1 MKTKLLHPI
10 ARLLL
15 AILMCLPICGS
26 HAFAQE
32 AESYAVFDEAT
43 NTLTFKHDTNKPT
56 GAFALNE
63 GDNAPGWYKSN
74 GYVSNANTIEKVVF
88 DASFANARPTSC
100 CKWFF
105 GCTDLTTIEGIE
117 YLNTENVTEM
127 SGMFCGCKALTML
140 DVSKFDTKN
149 VQSMSS
155 MFWGC
160 HALTTLDISNFD
172 TQNVTEMSGMFD
184 GCSALTTIYAS
195 DKFVTT
201 ACKYDYNMF
210 KGCTN
215 LVGAVPYDE
224 YKIGKEMA
232 NYTTGYFTD
241 IASKIAES
249 YAVFDK
255 ATNTLTFKH
264 DTKKPD
270 GAFAL
275 NEGDN
280 APGWYKSNDD
290 GSNANIIKKV
300 VFDASFANARP
311 TNCHLWFYGCKN
323 LTTIEGIEY
332 LNTENVTS
340 MSLMFSGCSALTTL
354 NLSNFDTQSVT
365 NMTGMFSDCR
375 ALTTLDVSNFNTQ
388 NVTDMSFMFFNCS
401 AITTL
406 DIAKFDTKNVTDMS
420 FMFCSDPALTTI
432 YASDKF
438 VTTACK
444 EDRNMFTSCDNL
456 VGAVPYDE
464 NKVGKE
470 MANYTTGYFTDIA
483 SKVAESYAVF
493 DEATN
498 TLTFK
503 HDTQKPYGAFALN
516 EVENAPGWYK
526 PNDDGSN
533 ANIIK
538 KVVFDASFANAR
550 PTSCCEWFN
559 GCTDLTTIEGIEYLN
574 TENVTDMSGMFWGC
588 AALTTLDVS
597 HFDTQNVTNMS
608 YMFSDC
614 SALTTLDVSNFNTQ
628 NVTNM
633 YYMFSNCSA
642 LTTLD
647 VSNFNTQN
655 VTDMSGMF
663 SDCRALTTLDV
674 SNFNTQNVTDMSYMF
689 FNCSAITTLDIANF
703 DTKNV
708 TDMSYMFY
716 NCSALKTLD
725 VSNFDTQNVTDM
737 SWMFYN
743 NSALTTIYASDKFVT
758 TACKEDRN
766 MFTSCDNLVGA
777 VTYNENKVG
786 KEMANYTTGYFT
798 DKASKVAE
806 SYAVFDEA
814 TNTLTFKHDTKKP
827 YGAFALN
834 EGKNAPGWYKPD
846 GNRDNANIIKKVVFD
861 ASFANARPTSCY
873 EWFYRCGYLTD
884 IEGIEYLN
892 TENVTNMSE
901 MFSNCWA
908 LTTLDLS
915 NFDTKNVTNM
925 SYMFSNCFALTTLNV
940 SNFDTQNVTDMSN
953 MFGSCYELTTL
964 DVSNFDT
971 QNVTNMGGMFR
982 GCGALKTLDVSHFDT
997 QNVTNMSEM
1006 FMGCSALTTLDISSF
1021 DTKNVTD
1028 MSNMFWGCAAL
1039 TTLDVSNF
1047 DTQNVTNMSWM
1058 FSYDTALTTIYAS
1071 DKFVTTACKEDRN
1084 MFTSCDN
1091 LVGAVPY
1098 NENKVG
1104 KEMANYTT
1112 GYFTDKAATGIDAPT
1127 VSDDTAAEYYDL
1139 QGRRLNAPQK
1149 GVNIVKR
1156 GKKTTKMLVK

>member
-1 MKTKLLHPI
+1 MKTKVLHPI

-15 AILMCLPICGS
+15 AILMCMPIYGS

-32 AESYAVFDEAT
+32 AESYAVFDKAT

-224 YKIGKEMA
+224 YKINKEMA

-249 YAVFDK
+249 YVVFDE

-264 DTKKPD
+264 DTNKPA

-275 NEGDN
+275 NEGEN
-280 APGWYKSNDD
+280 TPGWYKPNDD

-300 VFDASFANARP
+300 IFDASFANARP
-311 TNCHLWFYGCKN
+311 TSCYKWFCGCQD
-323 LTTIEGIEY
+323 LTNIEGIEY
-332 LNTENVTS
+332 LNTENVTNMNGMFYACLALTTLDIANFDTKNVTNMGYMFCS
-340 MSLMFSGCSALTTL
+340 CYKLTTLDVSNFDTQNVTNMSGMFWGCAALTTLDLSHFDTQNVTDMNGMFCNCSALTTL
-354 NLSNFDTQSVT
+354 DVSNFDTKNVT
-365 NMTGMFSDCR
+365 NMSGMFCGCSALNTLDIANFDTQNVTDMSGMFNGCR
-375 ALTTLDVSNFNTQ
+375 ALTTLDVSNFDTQ
-388 NVTDMSFMFFNCS
+388 NVTNMGYMFCS
-401 AITTL
+401 CYKLTTL
-406 DIAKFDTKNVTDMS
+406 DVSNFDTKNVTNMS
-420 FMFCSDPALTTI
+420 WMFCFDPALTTI

-438 VTTACK
+438 VTTACE
-444 EDRNMFTSCDNL
+444 EDDNMFAECANL
-456 VGAVPYDE
+456 MGAVPYDE
-464 NKVGKE
+464 NKLGKE

-483 SKVAESYAVF
+483 SKVVESYAVF

-503 HDTQKPYGAFALN
+503 HDTNKPAGAFALN
-516 EVENAPGWYK
+516 EGENLPGWYK
-526 PNDDGSN
+526 FDDNNHSHN

-538 KVVFDASFANAR
+538 KVIFDASFANAR
-550 PTSCCEWFN
+550 PTSCYNWFY

-574 TENVTDMSGMFWGC
+574 TENVT
-588 AALTTLDVS
+588 
-597 HFDTQNVTNMS
+597 NMS
-608 YMFSDC
+608 WMFSEC
-614 SALTTLDVSNFNTQ
+614 SALTTLDVSNFDTKNVMEMSYMFGSCTKLKTLDVSSFNTQ
-628 NVTNM
+628 NVTDMNWM
-633 YYMFSNCSA
+633 FSYCSVLTTLDLSNFDTKNVTDMNGMFSNCSA

-647 VSNFNTQN
+647 LSSFETQN
-655 VTDMSGMF
+655 VTDMSRMF
-663 SDCRALTTLDV
+663 KD
-674 SNFNTQNVTDMSYMF
+674 
-689 FNCSAITTLDIANF
+689 
-703 DTKNV
+703 
-708 TDMSYMFY
+708 
-716 NCSALKTLD
+716 CSALTTLD

-737 SWMFYN
+737 SRMFKSC
-743 NSALTTIYASDKFVT
+743 SALTTIYASDKFVT
-758 TACKEDRN
+758 TACEEDEN
-766 MFTSCDNLVGA
+766 MFAECANLVGA
-777 VTYNENKVG
+777 I
-786 KEMANYTTGYFT
+786 
-798 DKASKVAE
+798 
-806 SYAVFDEA
+806 
-814 TNTLTFKHDTKKP
+814 P
-827 YGAFALN
+827 Y
-834 EGKNAPGWYKPD
+834 D
-846 GNRDNANIIKKVVFD
+846 
-861 ASFANARPTSCY
+861 
-873 EWFYRCGYLTD
+873 
-884 IEGIEYLN
+884 
-892 TENVTNMSE
+892 
-901 MFSNCWA
+901 
-908 LTTLDLS
+908 
-915 NFDTKNVTNM
+915 
-925 SYMFSNCFALTTLNV
+925 
-940 SNFDTQNVTDMSN
+940 
-953 MFGSCYELTTL
+953 
-964 DVSNFDT
+964 
-971 QNVTNMGGMFR
+971 
-982 GCGALKTLDVSHFDT
+982 
-997 QNVTNMSEM
+997 
-1006 FMGCSALTTLDISSF
+1006 
-1021 DTKNVTD
+1021 
-1028 MSNMFWGCAAL
+1028 
-1039 TTLDVSNF
+1039 
-1047 DTQNVTNMSWM
+1047 
-1058 FSYDTALTTIYAS
+1058 
-1071 DKFVTTACKEDRN
+1071 
-1084 MFTSCDN
+1084 
-1091 LVGAVPY
+1091 
-1098 NENKVG
+1098 ENKVG

-1156 GKKTTKMLVK
+1156 GKKTTKVLVK

>member
-1 MKTKLLHPI
+1 MKTKPLPPI

-26 HAFAQE
+26 PASAQE

-43 NTLTFKHDTNKPT
+43 NTLTFKHDTNKPA

-149 VQSMSS
+149 VQSMSC

-249 YAVFDK
+249 YVVFDE
-255 ATNTLTFKH
+255 ATNTLTFKR
-264 DTKKPD
+264 DTNKPA
-270 GAFAL
+270 GAFEL
-275 NEGDN
+275 NEDYN
-280 APGWYKSNDD
+280 APGWYKPNGD

-311 TNCHLWFYGCKN
+311 TSCYEWFYECGS
-323 LTTIEGIEY
+323 LTDIEGIEY
-332 LNTENVTS
+332 LNTENVTNMSS
-340 MSLMFSGCSALTTL
+340 MFDGCRALTTL
-354 NLSNFDTQSVT
+354 DLSHFDTQNVT
-365 NMTGMFSDCR
+365 DMNNMFCNCS
-375 ALTTLDVSNFNTQ
+375 ALTTLDVSNFDTQNVTDMGSMFAVCETFTTLDLSNFDTQ

-406 DIAKFDTKNVTDMS
+406 DIAKFDTKNVTNMS
-420 FMFCSDPALTTI
+420 YMFYRCSALTTI

-438 VTTACK
+438 VTTACE
-444 EDRNMFTSCDNL
+444 EDENMFAECVNL

-464 NKVGKE
+464 NKLGKE

-503 HDTQKPYGAFALN
+503 HDTNKPAGAFALN

-559 GCTDLTTIEGIEYLN
+559 GCTDLTTIEGVEYLN

-655 VTDMSGMF
+655 VTDISGMF

-766 MFTSCDNLVGA
+766 MFTSCTNLVGA
-777 VTYNENKVG
+777 VTYNEN
-786 KEMANYTTGYFT
+786 N
-798 DKASKVAE
+798 
-806 SYAVFDEA
+806 
-814 TNTLTFKHDTKKP
+814 
-827 YGAFALN
+827 
-834 EGKNAPGWYKPD
+834 
-846 GNRDNANIIKKVVFD
+846 
-861 ASFANARPTSCY
+861 
-873 EWFYRCGYLTD
+873 
-884 IEGIEYLN
+884 
-892 TENVTNMSE
+892 
-901 MFSNCWA
+901 
-908 LTTLDLS
+908 
-915 NFDTKNVTNM
+915 
-925 SYMFSNCFALTTLNV
+925 
-940 SNFDTQNVTDMSN
+940 
-953 MFGSCYELTTL
+953 
-964 DVSNFDT
+964 
-971 QNVTNMGGMFR
+971 
-982 GCGALKTLDVSHFDT
+982 
-997 QNVTNMSEM
+997 
-1006 FMGCSALTTLDISSF
+1006 
-1021 DTKNVTD
+1021 
-1028 MSNMFWGCAAL
+1028 
-1039 TTLDVSNF
+1039 
-1047 DTQNVTNMSWM
+1047 
-1058 FSYDTALTTIYAS
+1058 
-1071 DKFVTTACKEDRN
+1071 
-1084 MFTSCDN
+1084 
-1091 LVGAVPY
+1091 
-1098 NENKVG
+1098 VG

>member
-26 HAFAQE
+26 HASAQE

-43 NTLTFKHDTNKPT
+43 NTLTFKHDTNKPD

-241 IASKIAES
+241 IASK
-249 YAVFDK
+249 
-255 ATNTLTFKH
+255 
-264 DTKKPD
+264 
-270 GAFAL
+270 
-275 NEGDN
+275 
-280 APGWYKSNDD
+280 
-290 GSNANIIKKV
+290 
-300 VFDASFANARP
+300 
-311 TNCHLWFYGCKN
+311 
-323 LTTIEGIEY
+323 
-332 LNTENVTS
+332 
-340 MSLMFSGCSALTTL
+340 
-354 NLSNFDTQSVT
+354 
-365 NMTGMFSDCR
+365 
-375 ALTTLDVSNFNTQ
+375 
-388 NVTDMSFMFFNCS
+388 
-401 AITTL
+401 
-406 DIAKFDTKNVTDMS
+406 
-420 FMFCSDPALTTI
+420 
-432 YASDKF
+432 
-438 VTTACK
+438 
-444 EDRNMFTSCDNL
+444 
-456 VGAVPYDE
+456 
-464 NKVGKE
+464 
-470 MANYTTGYFTDIA
+470 
-483 SKVAESYAVF
+483 VAESYAVF

-503 HDTQKPYGAFALN
+503 HDTKKPYGAFALN

-526 PNDDGSN
+526 PNDEGSN

-633 YYMFSNCSA
+633 
-642 LTTLD
+642 
-647 VSNFNTQN
+647 
-655 VTDMSGMF
+655 SGMF

-674 SNFNTQNVTDMSYMF
+674 SNLNTQNVTDMSYMF

-743 NSALTTIYASDKFVT
+743 NSALTTIYASEKFVT
-758 TACKEDRN
+758 TACTSDDK
-766 MFTSCDNLVGA
+766 MFADCT
-777 VTYNENKVG
+777 
-786 KEMANYTTGYFT
+786 
-798 DKASKVAE
+798 
-806 SYAVFDEA
+806 
-814 TNTLTFKHDTKKP
+814 
-827 YGAFALN
+827 
-834 EGKNAPGWYKPD
+834 
-846 GNRDNANIIKKVVFD
+846 
-861 ASFANARPTSCY
+861 
-873 EWFYRCGYLTD
+873 
-884 IEGIEYLN
+884 
-892 TENVTNMSE
+892 
-901 MFSNCWA
+901 
-908 LTTLDLS
+908 
-915 NFDTKNVTNM
+915 
-925 SYMFSNCFALTTLNV
+925 
-940 SNFDTQNVTDMSN
+940 
-953 MFGSCYELTTL
+953 
-964 DVSNFDT
+964 
-971 QNVTNMGGMFR
+971 
-982 GCGALKTLDVSHFDT
+982 
-997 QNVTNMSEM
+997 
-1006 FMGCSALTTLDISSF
+1006 
-1021 DTKNVTD
+1021 
-1028 MSNMFWGCAAL
+1028 
-1039 TTLDVSNF
+1039 
-1047 DTQNVTNMSWM
+1047 
-1058 FSYDTALTTIYAS
+1058 
-1071 DKFVTTACKEDRN
+1071 
-1084 MFTSCDN
+1084 N

-1098 NENKVG
+1098 DENKVG

>member
-10 ARLLL
+10 ARLVL

-63 GDNAPGWYKSN
+63 GYNAPGWYKSN

-88 DASFANARPTSC
+88 DASFANACPTSC

-241 IASKIAES
+241 IASKVAES
-249 YAVFDK
+249 YAVFDE

-264 DTKKPD
+264 DTNKPA

-275 NEGDN
+275 NEIEN
-280 APGWYKSNDD
+280 APGWYKPNDD

-300 VFDASFANARP
+300 IFDASFANARP
-311 TNCHLWFYGCKN
+311 TSCYKWFCGCQD
-323 LTTIEGIEY
+323 LTNIEGIEY
-332 LNTENVTS
+332 LNTENVTN
-340 MSLMFSGCSALTTL
+340 MNGMFYACLALTTL
-354 NLSNFDTQSVT
+354 DIANFDTKNVTNMSHMFNGCYTLTTLDVSNFDTQKVT
-365 NMTGMFSDCR
+365 NMSGMFWNCAALTTLDVSHFDTQNVTDMDGMFCNCYALTTLDVSNFDTKNVTNMNGMFSSCYALTTLDIASFDTQNVTDMNYMFNGCR
-375 ALTTLDVSNFNTQ
+375 ALTTLDVSNFDTQ
-388 NVTDMSFMFFNCS
+388 NVTNMGYMFGSCYKL
-401 AITTL
+401 TTL
-406 DIAKFDTKNVTDMS
+406 DVSNFDTKNVTDMS
-420 FMFCSDPALTTI
+420 WMFSFDPALTTI
-432 YASDKF
+432 YTSDKF
-438 VTTACK
+438 VTTACE
-444 EDRNMFTSCDNL
+444 EDENMFAECANL

-464 NKVGKE
+464 NKLGKE

-503 HDTQKPYGAFALN
+503 HDTNKPAGAFALN
-516 EVENAPGWYK
+516 EGKNLPGWYK
-526 PNDDGSN
+526 FDDNNHSHN

-538 KVVFDASFANAR
+538 KVIFDASFANAR
-550 PTSCCEWFN
+550 PTSCYNWFY

-574 TENVTDMSGMFWGC
+574 TENVT
-588 AALTTLDVS
+588 
-597 HFDTQNVTNMS
+597 NMS
-608 YMFSDC
+608 WMFSEC
-614 SALTTLDVSNFNTQ
+614 SALTTLDVSNFDTKNVMEMSYMFGSCTKLKTLDVSSFNTQ
-628 NVTNM
+628 NVTDMNWM
-633 YYMFSNCSA
+633 FSYCSALTTLDLSNFDTKNVTDMNGMFSNCSA

-647 VSNFNTQN
+647 LSSFETQN
-655 VTDMSGMF
+655 VTDMSRMF
-663 SDCRALTTLDV
+663 KD
-674 SNFNTQNVTDMSYMF
+674 
-689 FNCSAITTLDIANF
+689 
-703 DTKNV
+703 
-708 TDMSYMFY
+708 
-716 NCSALKTLD
+716 CSALTTLD

-737 SWMFYN
+737 SRMFN
-743 NSALTTIYASDKFVT
+743 DCSALTTLDLSSFETQNVTDMSRMFKSCSALTTIYASDKFVT
-758 TACKEDRN
+758 TACEEDEN
-766 MFTSCDNLVGA
+766 MFAECVNLVGA
-777 VTYNENKVG
+777 IPYDENKVG
-786 KEMANYTTGYFT
+786 KEMANYT
-798 DKASKVAE
+798 
-806 SYAVFDEA
+806 
-814 TNTLTFKHDTKKP
+814 N
-827 YGAFALN
+827 
-834 EGKNAPGWYKPD
+834 
-846 GNRDNANIIKKVVFD
+846 
-861 ASFANARPTSCY
+861 
-873 EWFYRCGYLTD
+873 
-884 IEGIEYLN
+884 
-892 TENVTNMSE
+892 
-901 MFSNCWA
+901 
-908 LTTLDLS
+908 
-915 NFDTKNVTNM
+915 
-925 SYMFSNCFALTTLNV
+925 
-940 SNFDTQNVTDMSN
+940 
-953 MFGSCYELTTL
+953 
-964 DVSNFDT
+964 
-971 QNVTNMGGMFR
+971 
-982 GCGALKTLDVSHFDT
+982 
-997 QNVTNMSEM
+997 
-1006 FMGCSALTTLDISSF
+1006 
-1021 DTKNVTD
+1021 
-1028 MSNMFWGCAAL
+1028 
-1039 TTLDVSNF
+1039 
-1047 DTQNVTNMSWM
+1047 
-1058 FSYDTALTTIYAS
+1058 
-1071 DKFVTTACKEDRN
+1071 
-1084 MFTSCDN
+1084 
-1091 LVGAVPY
+1091 
-1098 NENKVG
+1098 
-1104 KEMANYTT
+1104 

-1156 GKKTTKMLVK
+1156 GKKTTKVLVK

>member
-10 ARLLL
+10 ARLVL

-63 GDNAPGWYKSN
+63 GYNAPGWYKSN

-224 YKIGKEMA
+224 YKINKEMA

-249 YAVFDK
+249 YAVFDE

-264 DTKKPD
+264 DTKKPN

-311 TNCHLWFYGCKN
+311 TSCYKWFYDCTN

-332 LNTENVTS
+332 LNTENVTN
-340 MSLMFSGCSALTTL
+340 MGWMFSDCEALTIL
-354 NLSNFDTQSVT
+354 DVSNFDTKNVT
-365 NMTGMFSDCR
+365 NMRYMFSICF
-375 ALTTLDVSNFNTQ
+375 ALTTLDVSNFDTQ
-388 NVTDMSFMFFNCS
+388 NVTNMSNMFSDCS
-401 AITTL
+401 ALTTL
-406 DIAKFDTKNVTDMS
+406 DLSNFDTKNVTDMS
-420 FMFCSDPALTTI
+420 WMFSFDTALITI

-438 VTTACK
+438 VTTACEK
-444 EDRNMFTSCDNL
+444 GQNMFKDCTNL

-464 NKVGKE
+464 NKRGKE

-503 HDTQKPYGAFALN
+503 HDTKKPDGAFALN
-516 EVENAPGWYK
+516 EGENLPGWYK
-526 PNDDGSN
+526 FDDNNHSHN

-538 KVVFDASFANAR
+538 KVIFDTSFANAR
-550 PTSCCEWFN
+550 PTSCYNWFY

-574 TENVTDMSGMFWGC
+574 TENVT
-588 AALTTLDVS
+588 
-597 HFDTQNVTNMS
+597 NMS
-608 YMFSDC
+608 WMFSEC
-614 SALTTLDVSNFNTQ
+614 SALTTLDVSNFDTKNVMEMSYMFGSCTKLKTLDVSSFNTQ
-628 NVTNM
+628 NVTDMNWM
-633 YYMFSNCSA
+633 FSYCSVLTTLDLSNFDTKNVTDMSGMFSNCSA

-647 VSNFNTQN
+647 LSSFETQN
-655 VTDMSGMF
+655 VTDMSRMF
-663 SDCRALTTLDV
+663 KD
-674 SNFNTQNVTDMSYMF
+674 
-689 FNCSAITTLDIANF
+689 
-703 DTKNV
+703 
-708 TDMSYMFY
+708 
-716 NCSALKTLD
+716 CSALTTLD

-737 SWMFYN
+737 SRMFN
-743 NSALTTIYASDKFVT
+743 DCSALTTLDLSSFETQNVTDMSRMFKSCSALTTIYASDKFVT
-758 TACKEDRN
+758 TACEEDEN
-766 MFTSCDNLVGA
+766 MFAECANLVGA
-777 VTYNENKVG
+777 IPYDENKVG
-786 KEMANYTTGYFT
+786 KEMANY
-798 DKASKVAE
+798 A
-806 SYAVFDEA
+806 
-814 TNTLTFKHDTKKP
+814 
-827 YGAFALN
+827 
-834 EGKNAPGWYKPD
+834 
-846 GNRDNANIIKKVVFD
+846 
-861 ASFANARPTSCY
+861 
-873 EWFYRCGYLTD
+873 
-884 IEGIEYLN
+884 
-892 TENVTNMSE
+892 
-901 MFSNCWA
+901 
-908 LTTLDLS
+908 
-915 NFDTKNVTNM
+915 
-925 SYMFSNCFALTTLNV
+925 
-940 SNFDTQNVTDMSN
+940 
-953 MFGSCYELTTL
+953 
-964 DVSNFDT
+964 
-971 QNVTNMGGMFR
+971 
-982 GCGALKTLDVSHFDT
+982 
-997 QNVTNMSEM
+997 
-1006 FMGCSALTTLDISSF
+1006 
-1021 DTKNVTD
+1021 
-1028 MSNMFWGCAAL
+1028 
-1039 TTLDVSNF
+1039 
-1047 DTQNVTNMSWM
+1047 
-1058 FSYDTALTTIYAS
+1058 
-1071 DKFVTTACKEDRN
+1071 
-1084 MFTSCDN
+1084 
-1091 LVGAVPY
+1091 
-1098 NENKVG
+1098 
-1104 KEMANYTT
+1104 T

-1127 VSDDTAAEYYDL
+1127 VSDDTVAEYYDL

>member
-10 ARLLL
+10 ARLVL

-63 GDNAPGWYKSN
+63 GYNAPGWYKSN

-210 KGCTN
+210 EGCTN

-241 IASKIAES
+241 IASKVAES
-249 YAVFDK
+249 YAVFDE

-264 DTKKPD
+264 DTNKPT

-311 TNCHLWFYGCKN
+311 TSCYKWFCGCQD
-323 LTTIEGIEY
+323 LTNIEGIEY
-332 LNTENVTS
+332 LNTENVTN
-340 MSLMFSGCSALTTL
+340 MNGMFYACLALTTL
-354 NLSNFDTQSVT
+354 DIANFDTKNVTNMSHMFNGCYTLTTLDVSNFDTQKVT
-365 NMTGMFSDCR
+365 NMSGMFWNCAALTTLDVSHFDTQNVTDMDGMFCNCYALTTLDVSNFDTKNVTNMNGMFSSCYALTTLDIASFDTQNVTDMNYMFNGCR
-375 ALTTLDVSNFNTQ
+375 ALTTLDVSNFDTQ
-388 NVTDMSFMFFNCS
+388 NVTNMGYMFGSCYKL
-401 AITTL
+401 TTL
-406 DIAKFDTKNVTDMS
+406 DVSNFDTKNVTDMS
-420 FMFCSDPALTTI
+420 WMFSFDPALTTI
-432 YASDKF
+432 YTSDKF
-438 VTTACK
+438 VTTACE
-444 EDRNMFTSCDNL
+444 EDENMFAECANL

-464 NKVGKE
+464 NKLGKE

-503 HDTQKPYGAFALN
+503 HDTNKPAGAFALN
-516 EVENAPGWYK
+516 EGKNLPGWYK
-526 PNDDGSN
+526 FDDNNHSHN

-538 KVVFDASFANAR
+538 KVIFDTSFANAR
-550 PTSCCEWFN
+550 PTSCYNWFY

-574 TENVTDMSGMFWGC
+574 TENVT
-588 AALTTLDVS
+588 
-597 HFDTQNVTNMS
+597 NMS
-608 YMFSDC
+608 WMFSEC
-614 SALTTLDVSNFNTQ
+614 SALTTLDVSNFDTKNVMEMSYMFGSCTKLKTLDVSSFNTQ
-628 NVTNM
+628 NVTDMNWM
-633 YYMFSNCSA
+633 FSYCSVLTTLDLSNFDTKNVTDMSGMFSNCSA

-647 VSNFNTQN
+647 LSSFETQN
-655 VTDMSGMF
+655 VTDMSRMF
-663 SDCRALTTLDV
+663 KD
-674 SNFNTQNVTDMSYMF
+674 
-689 FNCSAITTLDIANF
+689 
-703 DTKNV
+703 
-708 TDMSYMFY
+708 
-716 NCSALKTLD
+716 CSALTTLD

-737 SWMFYN
+737 SRMFN
-743 NSALTTIYASDKFVT
+743 DCSALTTLDLSSFETQNVTDMSRMFKSCSALTTIYASDKFVT
-758 TACKEDRN
+758 TACEEDEN
-766 MFTSCDNLVGA
+766 MFADCT
-777 VTYNENKVG
+777 
-786 KEMANYTTGYFT
+786 
-798 DKASKVAE
+798 
-806 SYAVFDEA
+806 
-814 TNTLTFKHDTKKP
+814 
-827 YGAFALN
+827 
-834 EGKNAPGWYKPD
+834 
-846 GNRDNANIIKKVVFD
+846 
-861 ASFANARPTSCY
+861 
-873 EWFYRCGYLTD
+873 
-884 IEGIEYLN
+884 
-892 TENVTNMSE
+892 
-901 MFSNCWA
+901 
-908 LTTLDLS
+908 
-915 NFDTKNVTNM
+915 
-925 SYMFSNCFALTTLNV
+925 
-940 SNFDTQNVTDMSN
+940 
-953 MFGSCYELTTL
+953 
-964 DVSNFDT
+964 
-971 QNVTNMGGMFR
+971 
-982 GCGALKTLDVSHFDT
+982 
-997 QNVTNMSEM
+997 
-1006 FMGCSALTTLDISSF
+1006 
-1021 DTKNVTD
+1021 
-1028 MSNMFWGCAAL
+1028 
-1039 TTLDVSNF
+1039 
-1047 DTQNVTNMSWM
+1047 
-1058 FSYDTALTTIYAS
+1058 
-1071 DKFVTTACKEDRN
+1071 
-1084 MFTSCDN
+1084 N

-1098 NENKVG
+1098 DENKVG